1 MIQDQISFPYRLF
14 SSSPYSFL
22 FLPNVYPTS
31 EKSNIITSIGWT
43 SRREKSLINYL
54 NNLTKNAPQRMIRN
68 RAIRFDSLQFL
79 FLSHVNPV
87 AIRPR
92 GSHSSYSF
100 LPPSFDSSKTRTTS
114 IDLVTS
120 VPAIMRGIVR
130 EPVHSR
136 SWCKRYLLVHCRRIA
151 VATFSKCLGTE
162 TACNMSGTLRAGAVG
177 E

>member
-1 MIQDQISFPYRLF
+1 MHH
-14 SSSPYSFL
+14 
-22 FLPNVYPTS
+22 
-31 EKSNIITSIGWT
+31 
-43 SRREKSLINYL
+43 
-54 NNLTKNAPQRMIRN
+54 
-68 RAIRFDSLQFL
+68 RAWLEIVQYWFDSLQLL

-177 E
+177 EWSRWLDGRVSGWFFLSTWITTEPVGVLH